1 VKLAISVED
10 HHGTRLDSGDVLYVK
25 ILGYV
30 LGYQSNIA
38 CDLHIPYKTPGEAVG
53 AEPDNAGAVGA
64 MALHAVPALAKAEDA
79 KAFAIVSAIDA
90 SVGVTVGLPSN
101 TRPACTPHASAA
113 GAEPHN
119 AAVGSAMA
127 LHAVPALAKAEDA
140 KASAIVSAID
150 ASVSVT
156 VGLPDNA
163 VVARVC
169 SKETTHE
176 RPPSIVA
183 AIALRPVGLLP
194 VLHHIDTL
202 TLGTLHVH
210 KRHRPS
216 PSSLRNCG
224 VCGRMTSE
232 HQLN

>member
-1 VKLAISVED
+1 MDGVARDPAKAEHPVCVIERAVINANDAALAAGIAHADHSVPI
-10 HHGTRLDSGDVLYVK
+10 V
-25 ILGYV
+25 
-30 LGYQSNIA
+30 
-38 CDLHIPYKTPGEAVG
+38 
-53 AEPDNAGAVGA
+53 A
-64 MALHAVPALAKAEDA
+64 MALHAGPALAKTEDA
-79 KAFAIVSAIDA
+79 KASAIVSAIDA

-113 GAEPHN
+113 EAEPHN

-140 KASAIVSAID
+140 KAFTIVSAID
-150 ASVSVT
+150 ASVNVT

-194 VLHHIDTL
+194 ALHHIDTL

-210 KRHRPS
+210 KLLVLLPPPS
-216 PSSLRNCG
+216 G
-224 VCGRMTSE
+224 IVVFVAA
-232 HQLN
+232 